1 MHLIVTTHTVLKQ
14 IFILIMITSFGSST
28 CAYYRMSGE
37 DSLAKAVTFA
47 PRGSPL
53 PLNSKK
59 ITIANLHLLA
69 RGLGLPTTAAPADDR
84 RQVG

>member
-1 MHLIVTTHTVLKQ
+1 
-14 IFILIMITSFGSST
+14 
-28 CAYYRMSGE
+28 MSGE